1 MANAKL
7 DVLNVFNSIDNVYY
21 NITDDV
27 AENQFDSFSIKNMIE
42 MKMLIETRPSYPSN
56 KITFTTADITK
67 GRTIR
72 FININF
78 WNLEG
83 QFDLDVVLEDTQRNF
98 LSSIITL
105 LLYFMHV
112 KR

>member
-7 DVLNVFNSIDNVYY
+7 DVLNVFDSIDNVYY
-21 NITDDV
+21 NITGEV
-27 AENQFDSFSIKNMIE
+27 EENKIDSFSIRNMTE
-42 MKMLIETRPSYPSN
+42 MNMVIETRPSYPSN

>member
-105 LLYFMHV
+105 LLYFKHV

>member
-67 GRTIR
+67 GITIR
-72 FININF
+72 YININLL
-78 WNLEG
+78 NLNG
-83 QFDLDVVLEDTQRNF
+83 QFDIDVVLEDSQRNF